1 MCGITGIHH
10 YGGANAHAD
19 IVRRMTQS
27 LSHRG
32 PDDCG
37 LHVTGSIGLGHTR
50 LSIIDLSAAGRQPMH
65 SEDGRCTLSYNG
77 EVYNFSE
84 LRNTLEAKGHRFRGK
99 SDTEV
104 VLRSYIEWGT
114 DCFRRFEG
122 MFALALWDE
131 AQQRLLLARD
141 CFGIKPLYYYDSGA
155 AIFFGSEIKALL
167 ASKAVTPR
175 INWAGV
181 HEYLCFGAAL
191 GANTTYDGFHK
202 LLPGHLLSADADGV
216 KITQYASMFEATPVA
231 DDLASAETKVRTL
244 LGRAVKDHLAS
255 DVPVGVFL
263 SAGIDSS
270 AITAFAS
277 QQYPGQLTTYTAGFD
292 FDWEASELAGA
303 RQVAERF
310 GTDHHELHI
319 GGEKVAPLIERLVR
333 CHDGPFGNP
342 ANIPLYLLCEAVGG
356 RHKVILT
363 GEGGDELFG
372 GYRTYWLAALQRLT
386 PSLLRAGR
394 RLGHVERL
402 VPRRWGMAKPLR
414 HLRILTRLGMDPSQ
428 DMALLRSVDS
438 PVAAPFAGPAQAMLQ
453 ASDPF
458 QRYREHFHRFANLD
472 PAQRMMRT
480 DCGIRLTDLYFEK
493 ADRASMAHGIEV
505 RVPLVDRQLAAYA
518 MGLPA
523 AYKVRG
529 RTGKLILRRSLRGLV
544 PDAVLDRPK
553 TGFSVPLH
561 HWLRTSL
568 VDYLRS
574 VLFDEATLRTGLF
587 DRVAMERMVHEHERG
602 QRNHGQLL
610 HHLLNLALW
619 LNAYRVVA

>member
-1 MCGITGIHH
+1 MCGIAGIHH
-10 YGGANAHAD
+10 YGGANAEAEA
-19 IVRRMTQS
+19 VRRMTES

-32 PDDCG
+32 PDDSG
-37 LHVTGSIGLGHTR
+37 LHVAGPIGLGHTR

-77 EVYNFSE
+77 EVYNFRE
-84 LRNTLEAKGHRFRGK
+84 LRRTLEAKGHRFRGN

-104 VLRSYIEWGT
+104 VLRAYIEWGT
-114 DCFRRFEG
+114 DCLRRFEG

-141 CFGIKPLYYYDSGA
+141 PFGIKPLYYQDFGA
-155 AIFFGSEIKALL
+155 AIVFGSEIKALL
-167 ASKAVTPR
+167 ASNAVTPR
-175 INWAGV
+175 IDWAGL
-181 HEYLCFGAAL
+181 HEYLCFGVAL
-191 GANTTYDGFHK
+191 GANTTYDGVRK
-202 LLPGHLLSADADGV
+202 LPPGHLLSADADGV
-216 KITQYASMFEATPVA
+216 KVAEYASMFEATPVA
-231 DDLASAETKVRTL
+231 DDLPSAEAKLYSL
-244 LGRAVKDHLAS
+244 LERAVKDHLAS

-277 QQYPGQLTTYTAGFD
+277 QQYQGRLTTYTAGFD
-292 FDWEASELAGA
+292 FDWEASELAVA

-319 GGEKVAPLIERLVR
+319 TGEEVTPLIERLVR

-372 GYRTYWLAALQRLT
+372 GYRTYWLAALQRLA

-402 VPRRWGMAKPLR
+402 APRPWGMAKPLR
-414 HLRILTRLGMDPSQ
+414 HLRILTRLGVDPSQ

-438 PVAAPFAGPAQAMLQ
+438 PVTAPFAAPAQAMLQ
-453 ASDPF
+453 SSDPF
-458 QRYREHFHRFANLD
+458 RRYREHFHRFANLD
-472 PAQRMMRT
+472 PAQRMMHT

-505 RVPLVDRQLAAYA
+505 RVPLVDRRLAAYA

-544 PDAVLDRPK
+544 PEAVLRRPK
-553 TGFSVPLH
+553 TGFAVPMH

-587 DRVAMERMVHEHERG
+587 DRAALERMVREHQNG

-619 LNAYRVVA
+619 LHAYRVAA